1 MRSEEV
7 LEQAGLDVIGTDT
20 TWRCD
25 QGADLTPADIP
36 AAPELDA
43 RQAPTS
49 RPRPDRPGPE
59 VHVGCG
65 EDLGG
70 LVQRDP
76 VGGGRHGRQS
86 EPPDDGPDDVDES
99 EDPPAPEPSDEPD
112 EPDELDELD
121 EFGEPLSAPPPDP
134 PSEPPPEPPSAAAFD
149 SREPEDDDDAA
160 RVLLDPPRSFLA
172 QPEPL

>member
-7 LEQAGLDVIGTDT
+7 LEQAGLDVIGADAA
-20 TWRCD
+20 WRCD
-25 QGADLTPADIP
+25 QGADLAPADIP
-36 AAPELDA
+36 ATPELDA
-43 RQAPTS
+43 RQAPVS

-86 EPPDDGPDDVDES
+86 EPPDDGPDDVEES
-99 EDPPAPEPSDEPD
+99 DDAPDPEPPD
-112 EPDELDELD
+112 EFDEFDEFDELT
-121 EFGEPLSAPPPDP
+121 SAPPPDP
-134 PSEPPPEPPSAAAFD
+134 PSEPPPELPAEPPSLARFE
-149 SREPEDDDDAA
+149 SLEPEDDDPA
-160 RVLLDPPRSFLA
+160 RVLLEPPRSFLA